1 MKELFYNKLK
11 HYFII
16 QFPQRAGALKEF
28 LVNVLGPDDDICL
41 FEYTK
46 KTNRENGPALVGVEL
61 KHRDDFEP
69 LIKRMKEY
77 KINYRLVN
85 DNLDLYPNG

>member
-1 MKELFYNKLK
+1 MVCIVSGGNNDITRMEEMKERSMLYEGLK

-28 LVNVLGPDDDICL
+28 VVDVLGPSDDIAY

-46 KTNRENGPALVGVEL
+46 KTSRENGPAVVGIEL
-61 KHRDDFEP
+61 KSKVT
-69 LIKRMKEY
+69 LI
-77 KINYRLVN
+77 LC
-85 DNLDLYPNG
+85 